1 MSESTKVE
9 NTFCKN
15 QLVRLHR
22 VQAERECK
30 LGEATELLTTLIP
43 RVVSIDCSDVTF
55 VEDPDSLRSM
65 FDFFKVSDTPNP
77 HLEDLFHK

>member
-1 MSESTKVE
+1 MKVE

-43 RVVSIDCSDVTF
+43 RVVSIDCSDVAF
-55 VEDPDSLRSM
+55 VDNPGSLRSI
-65 FDFFKVSDTPNP
+65 FDLFTVSDTPDP
-77 HLEDLFHK
+77 HLDDLFNT